1 MKSYLKIVTSLVA
14 IHLLVAILPSL
25 LIENKITASIIYYSI
40 FYVLQIASDLGLA
53 VFGVITE
60 DTFMAP
66 INLLGWS
73 FIILFWSIVHSLLG
87 YIILRMFRLNQR

>member
-1 MKSYLKIVTSLVA
+1 MKPILKIVTSLVA
-14 IHLLVAILPSL
+14 IHLLVAIVPSL
-25 LIENKITASIIYYSI
+25 LIENKITAAIIYYSI
-40 FYVLQIASDLGLA
+40 FFVLQIASDLGLA
-53 VFGVITE
+53 VFGIITE

-87 YIILRMFRLNQR
+87 YIVLRMFRLNKR